1 MPTRQSVD
9 DVADPSTLFRLDR
22 KIALVTGAG
31 SGIGAL
37 AAKVLARAG
46 AAVAATDL
54 NPDTAAATAEEI
66 RGEGLEARPY
76 VMDVAAEA
84 SVRSEESRV
93 GNGCVSKFRVWG
105 AAYP

>member
-1 MPTRQSVD
+1 MTTRGSGGVWGCRGTAGSGVGRDLSLVAIYPRPRTAPPGGSAMPTRQSVD

-54 NPDTAAATAEEI
+54 NPD
-66 RGEGLEARPY
+66 RK
-76 VMDVAAEA
+76 
-84 SVRSEESRV
+84 RV
-93 GNGCVSKFRVWG
+93 G
-105 AAYP
+105 